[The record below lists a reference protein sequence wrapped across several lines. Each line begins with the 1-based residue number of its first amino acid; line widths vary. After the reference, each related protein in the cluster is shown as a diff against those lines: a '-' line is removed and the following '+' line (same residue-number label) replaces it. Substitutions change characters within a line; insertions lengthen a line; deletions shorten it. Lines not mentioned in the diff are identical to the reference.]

1 MSNFWIDTSMDSSED
16 NVHALTQLG
25 DLLIESILRG
35 EPIDTIKYIVQEG
48 APLWYQNETEGISA
62 LHAAAYM
69 QDVELV
75 KFLIDEGAIWNSG
88 KYFIS

>member
-1 MSNFWIDTSMDSSED
+1 MDSSED